1 MDLVALKFIAIGLMV
16 FAMLGVTLG
25 VAHIFSSIL
34 NGIARNPGT
43 EEKMRTY
50 VYVGAV
56 SCLFLPK
63 LDEIISTRSKE
74 VLDSFNSSVHLLR
87 LTEDQVAKYNAA
99 LTQARIQAKKII
111 DDALAQVEE
120 MRANVKNIL
129 EEEDK
134 KKSKLIEKK
143 VAEFKSE
150 YTDQLKQ
157 MATSIAL
164 IYYTKLTNSEIEEE
178 FIADLVSKEF

>member
-1 MDLVALKFIAIGLMV
+1 MPQLDVSTFFSQV
-16 FAMLGVTLG
+16 FWFL
-25 VAHIFSSIL
+25 IFFSSL
-34 NGIARNPGT
+34 FF
-43 EEKMRTY
+43 
-50 VYVGAV
+50 VV

-74 VLDSFNSSVHLLR
+74 VLGSFNSSVHLLR
-87 LTEDQVAKYNAA
+87 LTEDQITKYNAA

-134 KKSKLIEKK
+134 KRASLLKKKWQNLNLNILI
-143 VAEFKSE
+143 S
-150 YTDQLKQ
+150 
-157 MATSIAL
+157 
-164 IYYTKLTNSEIEEE
+164 
-178 FIADLVSKEF
+178 

>member
-1 MDLVALKFIAIGLMV
+1 MPQLDVSTFFCQV
-16 FAMLGVTLG
+16 FWFL
-25 VAHIFSSIL
+25 IFFSSL
-34 NGIARNPGT
+34 FF
-43 EEKMRTY
+43 
-50 VYVGAV
+50 VV

-74 VLDSFNSSVHLLR
+74 VLGSFNSSVHLLR
-87 LTEDQVAKYNAA
+87 LTEDQITKYNAA

>member
-1 MDLVALKFIAIGLMV
+1 MV

-43 EEKMRTY
+43 EEKMRPY
-50 VYVGAV
+50 VYVGAGMIEV
-56 SCLFLPK
+56 MGFLA
-63 LDEIISTRSKE
+63 
-74 VLDSFNSSVHLLR
+74 SVHLLR
-87 LTEDQVAKYNAA
+87 LTEDQIAKYNAA
-99 LTQARIQAKKII
+99 LNQARIQAKKII

-134 KKSKLIEKK
+134 KKSKLIEEK

-178 FIADLVSKEF
+178 FVADLVSKEF

>member
-1 MDLVALKFIAIGLMV
+1 MPQLDVS
-16 FAMLGVTLG
+16 T
-25 VAHIFSSIL
+25 FSSQIFWFL
-34 NGIARNPGT
+34 IFFSSLFF
-43 EEKMRTY
+43 
-50 VYVGAV
+50 VV

-74 VLDSFNSSVHLLR
+74 VLDSFNSSIHLLR
-87 LTEDQVAKYNAA
+87 LTEEQIAKYNAA
-99 LTQARIQAKKII
+99 LNQARVRAKKII

-120 MRANVKNIL
+120 MRASVKSIL

-134 KKSKLIEKK
+134 KMVKLVEERVAKFKSKYI
-143 VAEFKSE
+143 SE
-150 YTDQLKQ
+150 LKR

-178 FIADLVSKEF
+178 FVADLVSKEF

>member
-1 MDLVALKFIAIGLMV
+1 MPQLDVS
-16 FAMLGVTLG
+16 T
-25 VAHIFSSIL
+25 FSSQIFWFL
-34 NGIARNPGT
+34 IFFSSLFL
-43 EEKMRTY
+43 
-50 VYVGAV
+50 VV

-74 VLDSFNSSVHLLR
+74 VLDSFNSSIHLLR
-87 LTEDQVAKYNAA
+87 LTEEQIAKYNAA
-99 LTQARIQAKKII
+99 LNQARVRAKKII

-120 MRANVKNIL
+120 MRASVKSIL

-134 KKSKLIEKK
+134 KMVKLVEERVAKFKSKYI
-143 VAEFKSE
+143 SE
-150 YTDQLKQ
+150 LKQ

-178 FIADLVSKEF
+178 FVADLVSKEF

>member
-1 MDLVALKFIAIGLMV
+1 M
-16 FAMLGVTLG
+16 
-25 VAHIFSSIL
+25 
-34 NGIARNPGT
+34 
-43 EEKMRTY
+43 
-50 VYVGAV
+50 
-56 SCLFLPK
+56 PK

-74 VLDSFNSSVHLLR
+74 VLGSFNSSVHLLR
-87 LTEDQVAKYNAA
+87 LTEDQITKYNAA

-134 KKSKLIEKK
+134 KRASLLKK

>member
-1 MDLVALKFIAIGLMV
+1 MDLVALKFIAIGLV
-16 FAMLGVTLG
+16 AFGMLGAGLG
-25 VAHIFSSIL
+25 IANIFSAML
-34 NGIARNPGT
+34 NGIARNP
-43 EEKMRTY
+43 ESE
-50 VYVGAV
+50 V

-74 VLDSFNSSVHLLR
+74 VLGSFNSSVHLLR
-87 LTEDQVAKYNAA
+87 LTEDQIAKYNAA
-99 LTQARIQAKKII
+99 LNQARVQTKRII
-111 DDALAQVEE
+111 DDALAKVEE
-120 MRANVKNIL
+120 MRANVKSIL

-134 KKSKLIEKK
+134 KMSKLVEEEA
-143 VAEFKSE
+143 AEFKSE

>member
-1 MDLVALKFIAIGLMV
+1 MDLVALKFIAIGLAV
-16 FAMLGVTLG
+16 FGMLGAGLG
-25 VAHIFSSIL
+25 IANIFSAML
-34 NGIARNPGT
+34 NGIARNP
-43 EEKMRTY
+43 ESEDK
-50 VYVGAV
+50 
-56 SCLFLPK
+56 
-63 LDEIISTRSKE
+63 IISTRSKE
-74 VLDSFNSSVHLLR
+74 VLGSFNSSVHLLR
-87 LTEDQVAKYNAA
+87 LTEEQIAKYNAA
-99 LTQARIQAKKII
+99 LNQARIQAKKII

>member
-1 MDLVALKFIAIGLMV
+1 MPQLDVS
-16 FAMLGVTLG
+16 T
-25 VAHIFSSIL
+25 FSSQIFWFL
-34 NGIARNPGT
+34 IFFSSLFFI
-43 EEKMRTY
+43 
-50 VYVGAV
+50 V

-74 VLDSFNSSVHLLR
+74 VLDSFNSSIHLLR
-87 LTEDQVAKYNAA
+87 LTEEQIAKYNAA
-99 LTQARIQAKKII
+99 LNQARVRAKKII

-120 MRANVKNIL
+120 MRASVKSIL

-134 KKSKLIEKK
+134 KMVKLVEERVAKFKSKYI
-143 VAEFKSE
+143 SE
-150 YTDQLKQ
+150 LKQ

-178 FIADLVSKEF
+178 FVADLVSKEF

>member
-1 MDLVALKFIAIGLMV
+1 MPQLDVS
-16 FAMLGVTLG
+16 T
-25 VAHIFSSIL
+25 FSSQIFWFL
-34 NGIARNPGT
+34 IFFSSLFF
-43 EEKMRTY
+43 
-50 VYVGAV
+50 VV

-74 VLDSFNSSVHLLR
+74 VLDSFNSSIHLLR
-87 LTEDQVAKYNAA
+87 RAEEQIAKYNVA
-99 LTQARIQAKKII
+99 LNQARVRAKKII

-120 MRANVKNIL
+120 MRASVKNIL

-134 KKSKLIEKK
+134 KMVKLVEERVAKFKSKYI
-143 VAEFKSE
+143 SE
-150 YTDQLKQ
+150 LKQ

-178 FIADLVSKEF
+178 FVADLVSKEF

>member
-1 MDLVALKFIAIGLMV
+1 MPQLDVS
-16 FAMLGVTLG
+16 T
-25 VAHIFSSIL
+25 FSSQIFWFL
-34 NGIARNPGT
+34 IFFSSLFF
-43 EEKMRTY
+43 
-50 VYVGAV
+50 VV

-74 VLDSFNSSVHLLR
+74 VLDSFNSSIHLLR
-87 LTEDQVAKYNAA
+87 LTEEQIAKYNVA
-99 LTQARIQAKKII
+99 LNQARVRAKEII

-120 MRANVKNIL
+120 MRASVKSIL

-134 KKSKLIEKK
+134 KMVKLVEERVAKFKSKYI
-143 VAEFKSE
+143 SE
-150 YTDQLKQ
+150 LKQ

-178 FIADLVSKEF
+178 FVADLVSKEF